1 LPCPGRRWRP
11 RPTPPSGPRL
21 AAAQHRSLLVARRP
35 DRVAFGGNKARLL
48 EFLVAAAIAEG
59 AGTLLTGGA
68 AGSNF
73 CAATAAAARRAG
85 LACELVIAGRPGP
98 PGPALALARSWG
110 AAVRWTGVPDRDS
123 VDAALPAAAHELAAA
138 GRRPYLIPRGATG
151 LGAVATR
158 LAAAELRAQLDS
170 DDVTVVVPPGPG
182 GTLAGLVAGHVLLG
196 RPWTLLGCSASR
208 PPQAAQRQ
216 VLTLARECLRLLGAE
231 QEPGPADVTVV
242 DARGPGHGLPSPDGL
257 VAAEQAMRTEGLML
271 DPVYTAKALAQ
282 AATSGSVV
290 FWHTGG
296 VLDAVAA
303 AQEASS

>member
-1 LPCPGRRWRP
+1 
-11 RPTPPSGPRL
+11 
-21 AAAQHRSLLVARRP
+21 
-35 DRVAFGGNKARLL
+35 
-48 EFLVAAAIAEG
+48 
-59 AGTLLTGGA
+59 
-68 AGSNF
+68 
-73 CAATAAAARRAG
+73 
-85 LACELVIAGRPGP
+85 
-98 PGPALALARSWG
+98 
-110 AAVRWTGVPDRDS
+110 
-123 VDAALPAAAHELAAA
+123 
-138 GRRPYLIPRGATG
+138 
-151 LGAVATR
+151 
-158 LAAAELRAQLDS
+158 
-170 DDVTVVVPPGPG
+170 VVVPTGSG

-231 QEPGPADVTVV
+231 QEPGPADVRVV

-282 AATSGSVV
+282 APTSGSVV

-303 AQEASS
+303 AQEAIS